1 MNEARINML
10 KQYLQDEPTEP
21 FYPYALALEYQQ
33 TNPEKA
39 RELFDLLLAQ
49 HPDYLP
55 TYYMAGNFFQ
65 QQHPDKAVRIFHQGL
80 RLANRMNDLTAARE
94 LRAAL
99 DNLED

>member
-33 TNPEKA
+33 TNPDKA

-55 TYYMAGNFFQ
+55 TYYMAGTFYLEM
-65 QQHPDKAVRIFHQGL
+65 DTRKAREIFEQGL
-80 RLANRMNDLTAARE
+80 ALSKQQRNTSTQRE
-94 LRAAL
+94 IEAVL
-99 DNLED
+99 DNLV

>member
-1 MNEARINML
+1 MNETRINML
-10 KQYLQDEPTEP
+10 KQYLLDEPTEP

-33 TNPEKA
+33 TNPDKA
-39 RELFDLLLAQ
+39 RELFDLLLAH
-49 HPDYLP
+49 HPEYLP

-65 QQHPDKAVRIFHQGL
+65 EQHPEKAVEIFQEGL
-80 RLANRMNDLTAARE
+80 RLANRLNDFNTARE